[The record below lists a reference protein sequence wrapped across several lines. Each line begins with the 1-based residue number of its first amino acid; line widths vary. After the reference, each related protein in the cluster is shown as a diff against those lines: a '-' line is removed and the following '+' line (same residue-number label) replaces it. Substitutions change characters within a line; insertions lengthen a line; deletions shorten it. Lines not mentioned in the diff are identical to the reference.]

1 MGLAATPARA
11 QGETYRR
18 YLLAVLVVI
27 YALNFLDRQIINIL
41 AESIKKDL
49 AISDA
54 QLGLLTGTAFGIFYS
69 LLGLPIARLADRSH
83 RVNIIA
89 ISLTIWSAL
98 TAVCGLTHTYAQLF
112 LARLGVGIGEAG
124 GTPASQALISDHFP
138 LDRRATAMAIFN
150 MGVPLGSF
158 LGFLMG
164 GYINDWLGWRAAF
177 LIAGLP
183 GLLVVL
189 LVKLTLREPIRGA
202 ADGLETRAAEPPAPL
217 RETLKGL
224 FARRSFAPVILGG
237 TCGIFIVYIT
247 NAWLPS
253 YFIRLH
259 GLSAGEAGRWLA
271 LCIGLGGAIGALG
284 GGALVDLLKPKVARA
299 EILVL
304 TISTALTFPAFLL
317 TVLSRDTTLA
327 LAGMFLLYALAYVWM
342 GPTSSM
348 VQSIA
353 PVRSR
358 ALATGVQLFAG
369 NVISLAFG
377 PPLIG
382 LLSDHLGQT
391 MGADGL
397 RYALALG
404 SIVAL
409 VGTGLYLLAGR
420 WLLADVKANAA

>member
-1 MGLAATPARA
+1 MTTTTADAKAG
-11 QGETYRR
+11 GEGYRR
-18 YLLAVLVVI
+18 YLLTILVLI

-41 AESIKKDL
+41 AESIKRDL
-49 AISDA
+49 EISDT

-89 ISLTIWSAL
+89 ASLAIWSAL

-112 LARLGVGIGEAG
+112 IARLGVGIGEAG

-138 LDRRATAMAIFN
+138 VDRRATAMAIFN

-183 GLLVVL
+183 GLLLVVL
-189 LVKLTLREPIRGA
+189 IKLTLKEPVRGA
-202 ADGLETRAAEPPAPL
+202 ADGLEARAAEPPPPL
-217 RETLKGL
+217 GATLKML
-224 FARRSFAPVILGG
+224 FSRRSFAPVILGG

-259 GLSAGEAGRWLA
+259 GLTAGEAGRWLA
-271 LCIGLGGAIGALG
+271 LCIGLGGALGAFG
-284 GGALVDLLKPKVARA
+284 GGALVDFLKPRVARA
-299 EILVL
+299 EIVVL
-304 TISTALTFPAFLL
+304 ATSTALSFPAFLL
-317 TVLSRDTTLA
+317 TVLSRDTTAA
-327 LAGMFLLYALAYVWM
+327 LIGMFILYCLAYVWM

-382 LLSDHLGQT
+382 LLSDNFSAT
-391 MGADGL
+391 MGPEGL
-397 RYALALG
+397 RYALAIGSGVCLLG
-404 SIVAL
+404 TAF
-409 VGTGLYLLAGR
+409 YLAAGR
-420 WLLADVKANAA
+420 WLLADVKANA

>member
-1 MGLAATPARA
+1 VTTTTADAKAG
-11 QGETYRR
+11 GEGYRR
-18 YLLAVLVVI
+18 YLLAILVLV

-41 AESIKKDL
+41 AESIKRDL
-49 AISDA
+49 DISDT

-89 ISLTIWSAL
+89 ASLAIWSTL

-138 LDRRATAMAIFN
+138 VDRRATAMAIFN

-183 GLLVVL
+183 GLLLVVL
-189 LVKLTLREPIRGA
+189 IKLTLREPVRGA
-202 ADGLETRAAEPPAPL
+202 ADGLQARAAEPPPPL
-217 RETLKGL
+217 RATLAML
-224 FARRSFAPVILGG
+224 FSRRSFAPVILGG

-259 GLSAGEAGRWLA
+259 GLTAGEAGRWLA
-271 LCIGLGGAIGALG
+271 LCIGLGGALGAFG
-284 GGALVDLLKPKVARA
+284 GGALVDFLKPRVPRA
-299 EILVL
+299 EIVVL
-304 TISTALTFPAFLL
+304 ATSTALSFPAFLL
-317 TVLSRDTTLA
+317 TVLSHDTNMA
-327 LAGMFLLYALAYVWM
+327 LVGMFILYCLAYVWM

-382 LLSDHLGQT
+382 LLSDTFGVSMGQE
-391 MGADGL
+391 GL
-397 RYALALG
+397 RYALAIG
-404 SIVAL
+404 SSVCL
-409 VGTGLYLLAGR
+409 LGTGFYLLAGR
-420 WLLADVKANAA
+420 WLLADVKANA